1 MARTARPKAE
11 GRGYHHGALR
21 DALVA
26 ASEEILAEKGV
37 EGFTL
42 REAARRA
49 GVSPA
54 APAHHFG
61 SAAGLLT
68 EVAILGFEAL
78 ARYLRDWTA
87 KGGSDPAGRLRAQ
100 GQGYVRFALEYPA
113 RFLLMFRRDR
123 LACDDPRLS
132 GAGEAAFAELATAIR
147 AYRGLSPD
155 AVLQPADVAQL
166 MLAWSAVHGL
176 AHLALEGQLDR
187 QAGDR
192 PLEQFVGDTLAAMLR
207 GALPDRPAT

>member
-1 MARTARPKAE
+1 MARSARTPAK
-11 GRGYHHGALR
+11 GRAYHHGALR

-26 ASEEILAEKGV
+26 ASEAILREKGV

-78 ARYLRDWTA
+78 TRYLRDWTA
-87 KGGSDPAGRLRAQ
+87 KGGSDPAARLRSQ
-100 GQGYVRFALEYPA
+100 GQGYLRFALDYPA

-123 LACDDPRLS
+123 LSAEDPRLK
-132 GAGEAAFAELATAIR
+132 AVGEAAFLELAEAIR
-147 AYRGLSPD
+147 AYRGLPTG
-155 AVLQPADVAQL
+155 APLTPADRTLL
-166 MLAWSAVHGL
+166 MLAWSAVHGV
-176 AHLALEGQLDR
+176 AHLALEGQLD
-187 QAGDR
+187 QLAGER
-192 PLEQFVGDTLAAMLR
+192 PLADFVGDTLAGMLQE
-207 GALPDRPAT
+207 ALPG